1 MAATLRKAALFI
13 AFLAGAFELTR
24 NTPFFYNLRG
34 YSAHS
39 RVKVS
44 NVLSHKLRNSS
55 FSSRPVSVWTKHGYV
70 SLFRPFAVDLTVA
83 MTSKSILAPIPL
95 LYTVRASTVKIKQ
108 QFHSFL
114 ELLNMLLATYVMLIM
129 LILPATSRPVATFIP
144 EMRCTGYVQIEHL
157 HHSFALPK
165 TTCTEERLIGVV
177 ELASG
182 SRKSGIIR
190 SQIFLLLFRVVRHAT
205 STSVTRQCEINR
217 KIYPDC
223 SFQ

>member
-44 NVLSHKLRNSS
+44 HVLSHKLRNSS

-83 MTSKSILAPIPL
+83 MDVEIPL
-95 LYTVRASTVKIKQ
+95 LYNVRASTVKIKQ

-129 LILPATSRPVATFIP
+129 LI
-144 EMRCTGYVQIEHL
+144 
-157 HHSFALPK
+157 
-165 TTCTEERLIGVV
+165 
-177 ELASG
+177 
-182 SRKSGIIR
+182 
-190 SQIFLLLFRVVRHAT
+190 
-205 STSVTRQCEINR
+205 
-217 KIYPDC
+217 
-223 SFQ
+223 

>member
-13 AFLAGAFELTR
+13 AFLAGAFVLTR

-39 RVKVS
+39 GVKVS
-44 NVLSHKLRNSS
+44 HVLSHKLRNSR

-70 SLFRPFAVDLTVA
+70 SLFRPFAVDLTVGLDVEINPGPN
-83 MTSKSILAPIPL
+83 T
-95 LYTVRASTVKIKQ
+95 
-108 QFHSFL
+108 
-114 ELLNMLLATYVMLIM
+114 ATLQ
-129 LILPATSRPVATFIP
+129 
-144 EMRCTGYVQIEHL
+144 CQG
-157 HHSFALPK
+157 
-165 TTCTEERLIGVV
+165 ERLIGVV

-217 KIYPDC
+217 QIYPDR